1 MLLGSSDIGS
11 EILTSEIKL
20 ITLITA
26 QTVLINQNIIRFYT
40 NQKYSQNIVYIKT
53 IDRINK
59 SEL

>member
-26 QTVLINQNIIRFYT
+26 QTVLINQNIIRFCT
-40 NQKYSQNIVYIKT
+40 NQEYNLVYIKT

-59 SEL
+59 SAL